1 MDLPNDYRL
10 SEFYIPSNKTRD
22 IYLNEEEIN
31 KIYDGKFEFD
41 YLDNARDWFI
51 IGLRTG
57 FRVSD
62 FLELST
68 NNIKDGYIE
77 KTTKKTE
84 FPVIIP
90 LHNQV
95 KEILKKRNGEFP
107 RKITDQRFNDFIK
120 KVSKE
125 VGIKKIVEGSK
136 MTEISVK
143 DENEKEK
150 IIHRKKFGKYPKYEL
165 VSSHVCR
172 RSFAT
177 NLYGKIDTLTIM
189 KITGHKTEK
198 QFLEYIKITPK
209 EYAEKLKDFWKKTK

>member
-1 MDLPNDYRL
+1 MPGT
-10 SEFYIPSNKTRD
+10 KTP
-22 IYLNEEEIN
+22 ISLAQNE
-31 KIYDGKFEFD
+31 
-41 YLDNARDWFI
+41 
-51 IGLRTG
+51 
-57 FRVSD
+57 
-62 FLELST
+62 
-68 NNIKDGYIE
+68 
-77 KTTKKTE
+77 
-84 FPVIIP
+84 
-90 LHNQV
+90 
-95 KEILKKRNGEFP
+95 LKYP
-107 RKITDQRFNDFIK
+107 
-120 KVSKE
+120 
-125 VGIKKIVEGSK
+125 
-136 MTEISVK
+136 SVK